1 MRKAGRLPPGQ
12 VLTDKIPVLHYGAVP
27 KIDLSKWNFRVWG
40 EVEAPL
46 QLSWEDFA
54 KLPREAVVFDLH
66 CVTHWSKFGT
76 HWEGVRFNTLIEK
89 GLIALKPDAK
99 FILQHAENNYSA
111 NLPTELLRAET
122 FLLATH
128 YNGHPLTPEHGFPL
142 RGLVGAIPGR
152 KEFKD
157 VYLWKGAKW
166 LNGLEILS
174 SDQKGFWEQSGY
186 HNSGDIWKEE
196 RLAE

>member
-12 VLTDKIPVLHYGAVP
+12 VLTDKFPVLHYGAVP
-27 KIDLSKWNFRVWG
+27 QIDLSKWELRVWG
-40 EVEAPL
+40 KVEAPL
-46 QLSWEDFA
+46 QLSWEDFS
-54 KLPREAVVFDLH
+54 KLPREAAVFDLH
-66 CVTHWSKFGT
+66 CVTRWSKFDT
-76 HWEGVRFNTLIEK
+76 NWEGVRFNTLIEM
-89 GLIALKPDAK
+89 GLVTLKPDAK

-111 NLPTELLRAET
+111 NLPIELVRADT

-128 YNGHPLTPEHGFPL
+128 YDGHPLTPEHGFPL

-174 SDQKGFWEQSGY
+174 VDQKGFWEQSGY
-186 HNSGDIWKEE
+186 HNRGDIWKEE
-196 RLAE
+196 RLAK